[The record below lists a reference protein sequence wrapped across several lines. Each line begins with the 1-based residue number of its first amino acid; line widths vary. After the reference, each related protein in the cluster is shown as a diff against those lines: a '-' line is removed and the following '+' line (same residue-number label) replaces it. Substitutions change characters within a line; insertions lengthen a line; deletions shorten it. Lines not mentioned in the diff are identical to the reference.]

1 MFSSIPSPSSGSL
14 DLGPLTLRGYGL
26 MIALGVLAAVWLTA
40 KRFVDRSLS
49 ADHAAG
55 IAMWSVPAGII
66 GARFYH
72 VITDWGRFSGN
83 WGEAFKI

>member
-83 WGEAFKI
+83 W